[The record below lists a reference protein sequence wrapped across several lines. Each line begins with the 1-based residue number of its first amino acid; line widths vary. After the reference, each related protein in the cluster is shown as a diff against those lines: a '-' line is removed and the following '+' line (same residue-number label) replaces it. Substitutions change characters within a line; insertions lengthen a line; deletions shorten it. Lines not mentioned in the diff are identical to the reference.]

1 MYFDGR
7 TQGKGRVGEEGAVL
21 TMISLISSDAVLNLC
36 VHISAG
42 KHFTTEDAGLQ
53 IEAKIKSL
61 HT

>member
-1 MYFDGR
+1 M
-7 TQGKGRVGEEGAVL
+7 GEEGAVL